1 MDFKEMLRK
10 ISFPLKAKE
19 NDRNL
24 IKDEE
29 IYIEEI
35 QMMVRKLFYV
45 IFNISFVIKIIIL
58 FQQDLKLKKRMQK
71 KQIMEICLLK
81 NMEIKFL
88 NVNCEKIFVF
98 IISIFP
104 NFAIY
109 ISLFY

>member
-35 QMMVRKLFYV
+35 QIMVR
-45 IFNISFVIKIIIL
+45 
-58 FQQDLKLKKRMQK
+58 
-71 KQIMEICLLK
+71 
-81 NMEIKFL
+81 
-88 NVNCEKIFVF
+88 
-98 IISIFP
+98 
-104 NFAIY
+104 
-109 ISLFY
+109 

>member
-1 MDFKEMLRK
+1 MMQIYEK

-45 IFNISFVIKIIIL
+45 IFNISSVIKIIIL
-58 FQQDLKLKKRMQK
+58 FQ
-71 KQIMEICLLK
+71 
-81 NMEIKFL
+81 
-88 NVNCEKIFVF
+88 
-98 IISIFP
+98 
-104 NFAIY
+104 
-109 ISLFY
+109 